1 MATAATRFG
10 IFSTEVCTSGHT
22 TFALPSTSSI
32 YRVLLN
38 AASQAVL
45 VGWPQPSEPT
55 DLRSGERLA
64 GLEEAAIV
72 VPVGLLPVKKW

>member
-1 MATAATRFG
+1 MSCHSQHLPLV
-10 IFSTEVCTSGHT
+10 ST
-22 TFALPSTSSI
+22 
-32 YRVLLN
+32 LN